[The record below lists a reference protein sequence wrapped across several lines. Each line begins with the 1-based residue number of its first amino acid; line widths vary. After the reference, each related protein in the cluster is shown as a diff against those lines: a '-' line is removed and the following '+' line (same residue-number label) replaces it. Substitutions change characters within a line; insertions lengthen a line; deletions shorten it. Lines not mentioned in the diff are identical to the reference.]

1 MGRALAEVK
10 ALEMKS
16 RPAIKVEKSLID
28 EILTAVEL
36 EVQPKKNE
44 DEIDL
49 DDSDDDDGPR

>member
-1 MGRALAEVK
+1 
-10 ALEMKS
+10 MKS

-49 DDSDDDDGPR
+49 DDSDDDDAPR